1 MTFSYQT
8 LQDLDLLPPLYHD
21 LAAVDTSHISRGMEP
36 LSESQI
42 AALGQ
47 LSFTASADP
56 DLLPDLLLALDE
68 DLSRSTTFTDRYTK
82 YHDAVKD
89 EYDFLLSTHNSVY
102 DRGLPHHLNG
112 PPFPPVSDS
121 TPDKLSEVL
130 LEHASRVVLD
140 FIPECRLQHRNREG
154 CPGKYIIPGAT
165 LSFPTSPPAALE
177 LSVVVNKGENPLR
190 FYRAATELV
199 ERLDSVGSVQLD
211 HPGTVANNHDNWW
224 QLLNKVSFLSRHVAG

>member
-1 MTFSYQT
+1 MTFSDQT
-8 LQDLDLLPPLYHD
+8 LQDLELLPPLYHD

-47 LSFTASADP
+47 HSFTASADP

-68 DLSRSTTFTDRYTK
+68 DLSRSTAFSDRYAK

-89 EYDFLLSTHNSVY
+89 EYDFLLSTPNNVY

-121 TPDKLSEVL
+121 TPDELSEVL
-130 LEHASRVVLD
+130 LEHASRVILD
-140 FIPECRLQHRNREG
+140 FIPECRPQHRNREG
-154 CPGKYIIPGAT
+154 CPGKYIVPGAT

-190 FYRAATELV
+190 FYRAATKLA
-199 ERLDSVGSVQLD
+199 ERLNSVGSVQLD
-211 HPGTVANNHDNWW
+211 HPRTVANNQDNWW
-224 QLLNKVSFLSRHVAG
+224 LVLNKVSFLSRHVAG